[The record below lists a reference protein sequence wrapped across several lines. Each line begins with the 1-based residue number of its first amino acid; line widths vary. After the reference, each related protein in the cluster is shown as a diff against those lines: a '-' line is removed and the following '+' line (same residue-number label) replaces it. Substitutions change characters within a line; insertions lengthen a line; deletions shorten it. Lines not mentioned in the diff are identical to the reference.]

1 MRDFLTDDKVES
13 DTALL
18 FTSQNWNIKLSQTIN
33 DCIRSENGYV
43 GHFYQ
48 SIVKAGIH
56 PDVIDAKEKLDSYQ
70 LIFTPTAYTL
80 EEHDFCKRIEA
91 WVRNGGVWVVG
102 PMTDIR
108 TSIGSKYT
116 HSPYGHLEEMLEER
130 LVYILPDDAGRLTLE
145 NETGEAVR
153 GTGVY
158 ELFEKGEFAPWLTVK
173 DGHSALVGKCASF
186 VKKIGDGYV
195 VMLGTLPEESE
206 LIRIIQKSATLAGA
220 HVYDVDDGIMV
231 TKRVGENETLYI
243 AAAVKGQAGEF
254 RFDGECVDIL
264 TGKSY
269 AGRVSLGPYEL
280 CVLKKI

>member
-1 MRDFLTDDKVES
+1 MVNGFDYDKVHYANFYTPIVNS
-13 DTALL
+13 G
-18 FTSQNWNIKLSQTIN
+18 
-33 DCIRSENGYV
+33 IR
-43 GHFYQ
+43 
-48 SIVKAGIH
+48 
-56 PDVIDAKEKLDSYQ
+56 PDVITTAKNLSNYKLLFSP
-70 LIFTPTAYTL
+70 LLPTL
-80 EEHDFCKRIEA
+80 EEGDLVSRITT
-91 WVRNGGVWVVG
+91 WVENGGVWVVG

-195 VMLGTLPEESE
+195 VMVGTLPEEGE

-269 AGRVSLGPYEL
+269 AGKVSLGPYEL